1 MLQKRVEAVT
11 TAAWRAGL
19 FVGHRQFARVFD
31 SFTTEMGSAIG
42 PIDVAF
48 ETWGTLNA
56 DRSNAVLILHALTGD
71 SHAVGDAEDG
81 HPTPGWWNGL
91 IGPGLAIDTNRYFVL
106 CPNVLGGCQGTT
118 GPSSIAPD
126 GEVYGSRFPAITVRD
141 QVAVEFALAQR
152 LGIERFAAI
161 VGGSMG
167 GMRVLEWLVSYP
179 EAAERA
185 VVLAV
190 GAAASSEQIALSSLQ
205 IRMIKSDPNFCGG
218 DYYRYGVVPAH
229 GLRLARELA
238 HLSYRSPGEL
248 DDRFGRSRQ
257 TEPYPEAE
265 LHSATEDD
273 SFAVESYLSHHGKKL
288 VQRFDA
294 NSYIRLSEAM
304 NHHDVGRGRGGY
316 RDALSRVKA
325 KVTVIGISS
334 DRLFPVAQQQAI
346 ADALPTCEGFYV
358 VDSEIGHD
366 GFLVEVK
373 AIGDIIRMAL

>member
-11 TAAWRAGL
+11 TAAWRSGL
-19 FVGHRQFARVFD
+19 YAGHRQFARVFD
-31 SFTTEMGSAIG
+31 GFITEMGSAIG
-42 PIDVAF
+42 PIDVAY

-71 SHAVGDAEDG
+71 SHAVGEAEDG

-118 GPSSIAPD
+118 GPSSVAPD
-126 GEVYGSRFPAITVRD
+126 GEVYGSRFPTITIRD
-141 QVAVEFALAQR
+141 QVAVEYALAQQ

-167 GMRVLEWLVSYP
+167 GMRVLEWLVGYP
-179 EAAERA
+179 DAAERA

-190 GAAASSEQIALSSLQ
+190 GAAASAEQIALSSLQ

-218 DYYRYGVVPAH
+218 DYYRYGVVPSH

-238 HLSYRSPGEL
+238 HLSYRSPHEL
-248 DDRFGRSRQ
+248 DDRFGRNRQVEGESRV
-257 TEPYPEAE
+257 
-265 LHSATEDD
+265 ATEEGA
-273 SFAVESYLSHHGKKL
+273 FAVESYLSHHGKKL
-288 VQRFDA
+288 VERFDA

-304 NHHDVGRGRGGY
+304 NHHDVGRGRGGV
-316 RDALSRVKA
+316 RAALGRVKA

-334 DRLFPVAQQQAI
+334 DRLFPIAQQQTI
-346 ADALPTCEGFYV
+346 ADALPECEGFYV
-358 VDSEIGHD
+358 VESEIGHD

-373 AIGDIIRMAL
+373 AIGDIVRMVL